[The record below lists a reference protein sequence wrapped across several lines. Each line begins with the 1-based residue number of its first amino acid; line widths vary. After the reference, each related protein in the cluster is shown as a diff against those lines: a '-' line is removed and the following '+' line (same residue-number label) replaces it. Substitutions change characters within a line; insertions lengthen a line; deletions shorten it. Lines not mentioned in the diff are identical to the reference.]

1 MAEFGEQRTYRW
13 AVERARELLSDRN
26 PERYRWLDEELLR
39 FVAQGIEALASVRP
53 ASRYLGTRLVRRAYP
68 DIPDRDK
75 AFPTDKTDPD
85 YEEKRQ
91 AYEDAINDFADS
103 PLLVDPQWHD
113 ALVEFACYK
122 AYTMDQADAGNLA
135 IAEKHYKKFL
145 EDSAR

>member
-53 ASRYLGTRLVRRAYP
+53 ASRYLGTRLVRRSYP
-68 DIPDRDK
+68 DIPPRTAD
-75 AFPTDKTDPD
+75 TD
-85 YEEKRQ
+85 E
-91 AYEDAINDFADS
+91 AYENAINAFADS

-145 EDSAR
+145 EDAAR

>member
-13 AVERARELLSDRN
+13 VIERARELLSDRN
-26 PERYRWLDEELLR
+26 PDRYRWLDEELLR
-39 FVAQGIEALASVRP
+39 FVAQGIEVLASVRP
-53 ASRYLGTRLVRRAYP
+53 ASRYLGTRLVRRSYP
-68 DIPDRDK
+68 DIPDRAK
-75 AFPTDKTDPD
+75 ALPPNPTQAQRD
-85 YEEKRQ
+85 
-91 AYEDAINDFADS
+91 AYEAAINDFADS

-145 EDSAR
+145 EDAAR

>member
-53 ASRYLGTRLVRRAYP
+53 ASRYLGTRMVRREYP
-68 DIPDRDK
+68 DIPN
-75 AFPTDKTDPD
+75 APVPDPD
-85 YEEKRQ
+85 SPDYAAQKA
-91 AYEDAINDFADS
+91 AYKNAIDTFANY

-145 EDSAR
+145 EDAAR

>member
-13 AVERARELLSDRN
+13 VVERARELLSDRN
-26 PERYRWLDEELLR
+26 PDRYRWLDEELLR

-68 DIPDRDK
+68 DIPPR
-75 AFPTDKTDPD
+75 AATTD
-85 YEEKRQ
+85 E
-91 AYEDAINDFADS
+91 AYQNAINGFADS

-145 EDSAR
+145 EDAAR

>member
-68 DIPDRDK
+68 DIPDAPVPNPDS
-75 AFPTDKTDPD
+75 AD
-85 YEEKRQ
+85 YEAQKT
-91 AYEDAINDFADS
+91 AYENAINDFANS

-145 EDSAR
+145 EDAAR

>member
-68 DIPDRDK
+68 DIPPRNK
-75 AFPTDKTDPD
+75 VLPPNPTQEQVD
-85 YEEKRQ
+85 
-91 AYEDAINDFADS
+91 AYEAAINDFADS

-145 EDSAR
+145 EDAAR

>member
-53 ASRYLGTRLVRRAYP
+53 ASRYLGTRLVRRVYP
-68 DIPDRDK
+68 DIPPRDK
-75 AFPTDKTDPD
+75 VLPPNPTQAQVD
-85 YEEKRQ
+85 
-91 AYEDAINDFADS
+91 AYEAAINDFADS

-145 EDSAR
+145 EDAAR

>member
-13 AVERARELLSDRN
+13 VVERARELLSDRN

-53 ASRYLGTRLVRRAYP
+53 ASRYLGTRLVRRVYP
-68 DIPDRDK
+68 DIPPRT
-75 AFPTDKTDPD
+75 ATTDA
-85 YEEKRQ
+85 
-91 AYEDAINDFADS
+91 AYEAAINDFADS

-145 EDSAR
+145 EDAAR

>member
-13 AVERARELLSDRN
+13 VVERARELLSDRN
-26 PERYRWLDEELLR
+26 PQRYRWLDEELLR

-68 DIPDRDK
+68 EIPPRTAD
-75 AFPTDKTDPD
+75 TDS
-85 YEEKRQ
+85 
-91 AYEDAINDFADS
+91 AYEDAINAFADS

-145 EDSAR
+145 EDAAR